1 MDELHRSLDLSLH
14 CWLQQQFTCHPD
26 NSFSLQNT
34 HQPQCWLPVLTL
46 SNDFGRFKHVFTRT
60 RGNAHLCPK
69 KRVRVTQNYILA
81 TCHRKCYAQDRRG
94 VQCPGTWG
102 RRCWGRRRQGWST
115 QMPPR
120 KVIVRPGSPDS
131 FPNTFIKEQKQS
143 KIPFPSSNWQLP
155 CCPLRCSGWCCSSSW
170 GGRRTL
176 VDRVR
181 FRFNLGK
188 IHLTSS
194 KFRLA
199 HQPHCR
205 S

>member
-1 MDELHRSLDLSLH
+1 MILVDSNMSLPGPEAMH
-14 CWLQQQFTCHPD
+14 IC
-26 NSFSLQNT
+26 
-34 HQPQCWLPVLTL
+34 VL
-46 SNDFGRFKHVFTRT
+46 R
-60 RGNAHLCPK
+60 
-69 KRVRVTQNYILA
+69 KRVRVTLDYILA
-81 TCHRKCYAQDRRG
+81 TCHRKCYAQDRRV
-94 VQCPGTWG
+94 VQCPGILG
-102 RRCWGRRRQGWST
+102 RWCWGRRRQGWST

-131 FPNTFIKEQKQS
+131 FPNTLIKEQKQS
-143 KIPFPSSNWQLP
+143 EIPFPSSNWQLP
-155 CCPLRCSGWCCSSSW
+155 CCPLRCSGWCCSWSW

-176 VDRVR
+176 VDTVR